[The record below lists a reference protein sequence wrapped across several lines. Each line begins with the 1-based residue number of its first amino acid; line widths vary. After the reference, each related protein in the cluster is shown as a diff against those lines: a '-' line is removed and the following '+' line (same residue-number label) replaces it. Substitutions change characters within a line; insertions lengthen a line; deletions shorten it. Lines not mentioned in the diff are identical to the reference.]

1 MNEVL
6 VFNLCAETEQVLLG
20 LSCHGMLVRLHATC
34 TGQHSRMCTRQNMHA
49 CWLSCVMQELCDLL
63 TGLLETDSTAR
74 LSIPEVQATSWFE
87 GFDWQA
93 LADKTLPP
101 PVLPAHA
108 LADMQQS

>member
-1 MNEVL
+1 
-6 VFNLCAETEQVLLG
+6 
-20 LSCHGMLVRLHATC
+20 
-34 TGQHSRMCTRQNMHA
+34 MHA
-49 CWLSCVMQELCDLL
+49 CWLSCVTQELCDLL

-101 PVLPAHA
+101 PVLPAHV
-108 LADMQQS
+108 LADVQQS